1 MARPGSLIVV
11 HMLEP
16 QMVGSYFDRRRWPL
30 HITLLPW
37 FDAAQDQHIP
47 LRQSLIQVALTQPP
61 VQVTAGAVAQFGA
74 RQNAQVN
81 VIAEAGALQSLHQA
95 LLDAVRLLDLPM
107 QNTAH
112 VGPAFRPHVTRYEDR
127 YVNLGDKL
135 RVSDFYL
142 VKLEEG
148 SICQILA
155 RFELKGPH
163 A

>member
-1 MARPGSLIVV
+1 MARPGSLMVV

-16 QMVGSYFDRRRWPL
+16 QMVGSYFDRHRWPL

-37 FDAAQDQHIP
+37 LDAAQDQHIP
-47 LRQSLIQVALTQPP
+47 LRQSLVQVALTQPP
-61 VQVTAGAVAQFGA
+61 VVVTAGDVEQFGA
-74 RQNAQVN
+74 KQSVPVN
-81 VIAEAGALQSLHQA
+81 GIAEAGALQPLHQA

-107 QNTAH
+107 QDTTH
-112 VGPAFRPHVTRYEDR
+112 VGPAFRPHVTRYADR

-135 RVSDFYL
+135 HINDFYL

-155 RFELKGPH
+155 RFELKAPH